1 MNIRAHVSSAVTLC
15 AMAALC
21 TGAGAQV
28 PVNKHPAKASPPA
41 PLTQPLVAESFAKQP
56 IVSVMPKKKPPVV
69 TAVAPHSALAGPGPG
84 HSIIF
89 VGGKPQ
95 GGGDAALN
103 PQPIPPGH
111 VSPGD
116 PIR

>member
-1 MNIRAHVSSAVTLC
+1 MNIRAQVSSAVTLC
-15 AMAALC
+15 AMASLC
-21 TGAGAQV
+21 AGVGAQV
-28 PVNKHPAKASPPA
+28 PVNKHPAKAPPPA
-41 PLTQPLVAESFAKQP
+41 PLTQPLTAESFAKQP
-56 IVSVMPKKKPPVV
+56 TVSVVPKKKPPVV
-69 TAVAPHSALAGPGPG
+69 TAVAPHGPLTGPGR
-84 HSIIF
+84 SIIF

-111 VSPGD
+111 VNPGD